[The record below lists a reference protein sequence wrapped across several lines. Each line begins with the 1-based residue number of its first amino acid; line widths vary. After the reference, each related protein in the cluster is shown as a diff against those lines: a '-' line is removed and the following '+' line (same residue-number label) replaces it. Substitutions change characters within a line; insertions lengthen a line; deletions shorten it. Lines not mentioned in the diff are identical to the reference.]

1 MEKWAKFSLLFCSFC
16 VVHFHRFD
24 HFLRFNFKIWR
35 KSRCHWVG
43 WDECSLCACLRVH
56 ASERSRERKMLLN
69 IYYKHWT
76 IRQFD
81 VDDFSFGR
89 SYSGQVWNHKWNIRL
104 VYFSVWFHEYKNN
117 LPNPWLFKWSCFMLC
132 ACMRVR
138 ALVFSCCNILNYVR
152 LLLGRLQNF
161 MWAYKVLPILLFFLR
176 QMGCFLTTYICEWK
190 RIRKRTKWLTVKRE
204 RVCWTDLA
212 SFGGKLRPITVFCNR
227 IRVHITRSH
236 KLLII
241 L

>member
-1 MEKWAKFSLLFCSFC
+1 MLPLSRMRWVFLVC
-16 VVHFHRFD
+16 V
-24 HFLRFNFKIWR
+24 
-35 KSRCHWVG
+35 
-43 WDECSLCACLRVH
+43 CACLCKRT
-56 ASERSRERKMLLN
+56 SERSRERKMLLN

-161 MWAYKVLPILLFFLR
+161 MWAASWQHIYASGKEYEKGPSD
-176 QMGCFLTTYICEWK
+176 
-190 RIRKRTKWLTVKRE
+190 WL
-204 RVCWTDLA
+204 WN
-212 SFGGKLRPITVFCNR
+212 GKECVE
-227 IRVHITRSH
+227 
-236 KLLII
+236 LI
-241 L
+241 